1 MIAEE
6 KQAKALIKKHLGR
19 DAPSYQE
26 LTSYE
31 NPYTGFMDFYLEH
44 SRNDEKMTTSADYD
58 VTMTL
63 AEIDQSRDNIKKK
76 QFILLF
82 IFL

>member
-31 NPYTGFMDFYLEH
+31 NPYTGFMDFY
-44 SRNDEKMTTSADYD
+44 
-58 VTMTL
+58 
-63 AEIDQSRDNIKKK
+63 
-76 QFILLF
+76 
-82 IFL
+82 